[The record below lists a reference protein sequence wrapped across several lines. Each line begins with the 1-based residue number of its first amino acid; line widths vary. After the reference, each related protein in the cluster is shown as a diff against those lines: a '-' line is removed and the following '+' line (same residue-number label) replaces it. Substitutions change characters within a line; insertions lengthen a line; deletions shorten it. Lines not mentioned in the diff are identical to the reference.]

1 MPYELQGGQTNLFWS
16 EVQYLKTKNKIYI
29 CHACFWFSKIWR
41 KNPKEF
47 MCNFCIKRYQILAGV
62 ASLPLSRLCADILYM
77 SASCFTVC
85 IWGVFNRAMGTG
97 TTPICIW
104 TGTLNSTYIGTT
116 AKRVLWYVHYFF
128 SSFKTG
134 FYGYHLGKG
143 DSKLIYALVALYWH
157 FIVSLAHICI
167 FPYTYMF
174 RNIIY

>member
-1 MPYELQGGQTNLFWS
+1 MHVFGLAKFEEKTLRNLCAIFVLNTTKFRQGS
-16 EVQYLKTKNKIYI
+16 RVYLYLGFVLISST
-29 CHACFWFSKIWR
+29 CQPA
-41 KNPKEF
+41 
-47 MCNFCIKRYQILAGV
+47 
-62 ASLPLSRLCADILYM
+62 ASLCVYGAYSIERWVPVPHPYA
-77 SASCFTVC
+77 
-85 IWGVFNRAMGTG
+85 
-97 TTPICIW
+97 W
-104 TGTLNSTYIGTT
+104 TGTLYSTYIGTT